1 MLIKA
6 SENEDSSEY
15 LTVFKE
21 QCVSY
26 TMTKTSYLKYEMTFF
41 FMPGNS
47 TKRCAELFLVVLG
60 Y

>member
-1 MLIKA
+1 MLIKS

-26 TMTKTSYLKYEMTFF
+26 TMTKTSYLKYEMSFYSCLETQQSDVL
-41 FMPGNS
+41 N
-47 TKRCAELFLVVLG
+47 LFW
-60 Y
+60 